1 MINRRQINQLVFERN
16 RRVSITM
23 SAIKAG
29 VSRNTARKYLR
40 QTDPSKQEK
49 QPHDWRTRKDPLE
62 AVWSAARGML
72 ETAPELEAKA
82 LFEHLGERTEG
93 GLEEKVLRT

>member
-23 SAIKAG
+23 IAMKAG

-40 QTDPSKQEK
+40 QADPSKQEK
-49 QPHDWRTRKDPLE
+49 QPHDWRTQKDPLE
-62 AVWSAARGML
+62 AVWRAALGML
-72 ETAPELEAKA
+72 ETAPELEAKSA
-82 LFEHLGERTEG
+82 FFKMTPTTHRKQKLPH
-93 GLEEKVLRT
+93 